1 MTKKVVIEIEFP
13 KNREDGKA
21 DLDYRSTIL
30 FLRDSGFKVKII
42 RQV

>member
-13 KNREDGKA
+13 RDKENGKA
-21 DLDYRSTIL
+21 DHDYRSAIL